1 MIEGSG
7 KFFFGSDS
15 APHPIQ
21 SKKGPGNAAAGCF
34 TQPWCTAL
42 VIGALE
48 EGIKQGWI
56 KEEEIRRTSIEGF
69 LSRYGREFYKLD
81 GTTEQEGPMIRL
93 ERKGEKIP
101 LVVASKDGSIEVV
114 PFGRGKEVMS
124 LSWVW

>member
-1 MIEGSG
+1 M
-7 KFFFGSDS
+7 
-15 APHPIQ
+15 
-21 SKKGPGNAAAGCF
+21 
-34 TQPWCTAL
+34 
-42 VIGALE
+42 IGALE

-56 KEEEIRRTSIEGF
+56 KEEEIRQTSIEGF

-101 LVVASKDGSIEVV
+101 LVVTSKDGSIEVV